1 MTRCGDVLVSGVV
14 RSSLVEAPSTADLA
28 FWRAL
33 RERALPLRP
42 SQYDLTSRCNLR
54 CEGCLYFSG
63 NDYLGHVDADE
74 GGGVERFFAAEAAR
88 GVRYGYFSGAEPSLV
103 QHKLV
108 IAARHLPYG
117 VVFTNGIQR
126 ISAEVPYRIHVSV
139 WGGAAT
145 DKALRGADVQQ
156 KQVRNYRGDP
166 RAVFVMTLN
175 ARNIDEIGEVA
186 AMCADNDLALT
197 FNHYSPTAR
206 YSRFIQGEGPG
217 DRYHAISSAAD
228 NLVLQPVHLAR
239 AHDAIARLMDDATCK
254 VVYSHEYNAL
264 IHDPAGLYPELLPG
278 SDVAADCAVR
288 LTNALRHYNTDFSAS
303 SEKCCTPNVD
313 CRSCRLYAQSYATV
327 LARATRSLR
336 RPQELARAIRMWR
349 VWCAL
354 FLNDDGLAAV
364 ASAP

>member
-1 MTRCGDVLVSGVV
+1 MSAAQPWQ
-14 RSSLVEAPSTADLA
+14 APSGADIA

-33 RERALPLRP
+33 RERILPLRP
-42 SQYDLTSRCNLR
+42 SQYDLTSTCNLH
-54 CEGCLYFSG
+54 CEGCLFFSG
-63 NDYLGHVDADE
+63 SDYLGHADVDEAAA
-74 GGGVERFFAAEAAR
+74 VERFFAAEAAR
-88 GVRYGYFSGAEPSLV
+88 GVRYGYFGGAEPSLV
-103 QHKLV
+103 QDKLV
-108 IAARHLPYG
+108 VAARHLPWG
-117 VVFTNGIQR
+117 VVFTNGTQR
-126 ISAEVPYRIHVSV
+126 ISDEVPYRIHVSV
-139 WGGAAT
+139 WGRT
-145 DKALRGADVQQ
+145 ETSRALRGADVQQ

-206 YSRFIQGEGPG
+206 YSRFIQGEGQA

-228 NLVLQPVHLAR
+228 NLVLQPSHLAR
-239 AHDAIARLMDDATCK
+239 ARDAIARLMDDATCR
-254 VVYSHEYNAL
+254 VVYSHDYNEL

-278 SDVAADCAVR
+278 SGVAADCGVR
-288 LTNALRHYNTDFSAS
+288 LTNTLRHYNTDFTAS
-303 SEKCCTPNVD
+303 SGKCCTPNVD

-336 RPQELARAIRMWR
+336 QPQALARAIRLWR

-364 ASAP
+364 ASAS